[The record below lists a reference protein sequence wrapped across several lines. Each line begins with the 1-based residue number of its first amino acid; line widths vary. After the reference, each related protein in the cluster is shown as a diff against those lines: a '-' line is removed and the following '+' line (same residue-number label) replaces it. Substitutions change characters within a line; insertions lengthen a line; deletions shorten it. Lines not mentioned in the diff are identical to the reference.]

1 MKLVNLFADA
11 TALQIVDDKFLEE
24 KKLVHINLNVSI
36 CTKLTARDLEKK
48 IVTEN

>member
-11 TALQIVDDKFLEE
+11 TALQIVDKFLKK
-24 KKLVHINLNVSI
+24 KKLVHINLNVNI